1 MEAVSLLIVLATLGV
16 DVGWI
21 TGADGRPVY
30 SFRVEPE
37 LLTELRNGQA
47 IVSAVDPVDQQ
58 NLRQFQI
65 VVGKTDLTP
74 VRTGSLN
81 ANGYYERSDMVQY
94 GWKPSSTGPG
104 VDYFVQISPER
115 MESLSKGTPI
125 SDLVDPSVTSIQR
138 FYIFMGMET
147 LPRELPA
154 VSTTTAQPAT
164 ATATTPPAG
173 TNAAF
178 GSPSGGGTLRGVGSP
193 TLGNATPIGFG
204 NMQTGTNPSTAT
216 TPTYPGR
223 LAPSNTTS
231 GGLNNGG
238 NIYSTNTG
246 GNTSGNPSG
255 AVGGNLGGNW
265 QSVGGQNTNPDHFG
279 TGGGNFSTGNQ
290 QLSSAGTLPV
300 PPLNDPNA
308 NYGFGS
314 TSPANVYR
322 PADPSLQANAGLG
335 NLAGYSAGWQQNY
348 NPALSLP
355 NNPINAQQSA
365 AQQAAAQQA
374 AAQQAAVL
382 QQAAAFQQAAA
393 LQALQQAGTLPGGT
407 SFTHPASL
415 NTATSGGPAGEVPAD
430 KAARTSMPLILTTL
444 TLFASLGANAYL
456 GWLAWSF
463 FWRFRESAT
472 DLARVRSETFA
483 NRHAA

>member
-125 SDLVDPSVTSIQR
+125 SDLVDPVTSIQR

-265 QSVGGQNTNPDHFG
+265 QSVCGQNTNPDHFG

-335 NLAGYSAGWQQNY
+335 NLAGYSAGWQQNC
-348 NPALSLP
+348 PTGGCP
-355 NNPINAQQSA
+355 TGGRSA
-365 AQQAAAQQA
+365 AGCS
-374 AAQQAAVL
+374 V
-382 QQAAAFQQAAA
+382 
-393 LQALQQAGTLPGGT
+393 
-407 SFTHPASL
+407 PASGRL
-415 NTATSGGPAGEVPAD
+415 ASVAAGRNTSRRYFVHPSCELKHGNQWRPGRGSSGRQSCSDFDAPDSDHAD
-430 KAARTSMPLILTTL
+430 PVRL
-444 TLFASLGANAYL
+444 LGRQRL
-456 GWLAWSF
+456 S
-463 FWRFRESAT
+463 R
-472 DLARVRSETFA
+472 LARLELLLAVP
-483 NRHAA
+483 